1 MRTRLLALL
10 LAMMTGV
17 LLALGLPLA
26 ISRASAHQKELVR
39 DRVDDLTR
47 FVSDTQLTV
56 VSDTVR
62 AQNGDGATPGPE
74 PADLDM
80 LRSEFER
87 YQQVY
92 GIRVGAYDR
101 LGKSIAVSTP
111 GPLAEPRSP
120 AFDDAFADALAGRRS
135 DDPGQ
140 VWPWERDRIAVAVP
154 VIHRGDVVAVVL
166 TDSPTGRMR
175 ADTQRDW
182 LILAIGEAVA
192 VLAAL
197 LLATRLTGWVL
208 RPVRVLDAV
217 THEIAT
223 GRLGA
228 RVAGAQGPPELRR
241 LAHSFNDM
249 ADHVETVV
257 EQQRAFAADASHQ
270 LRNPL
275 SALLLR
281 IEELGLSL
289 PPGHADTI
297 EGVRDEGRRLTQ
309 VLDEVL
315 ELALAE
321 NARPSARAVDV
332 AALVHERVGAWQPIA
347 RTKGQL
353 FELEGPFALAGNVD
367 PVTLGSALD
376 AILDNALKFAP
387 QDTIVTVACSAL
399 GGDVEIRVSD
409 RGPGLTFEEMRRV
422 GDRFWRSPRHQN
434 TDGSGLGLSIAR
446 TLLGASGGRVD
457 FAARDGGG
465 LTVTLTMPRAH

>member
-10 LAMMTGV
+10 LTLMTAV
-17 LLALGLPLA
+17 LIALGIPLA
-26 ISRASAHQKELVR
+26 ISRASAHQQGVIR
-39 DRVDDLTR
+39 DRVDDITR

-62 AQNGDGATPGPE
+62 AQDDSGLTPGPD

-80 LRSEFER
+80 LSSELSR
-87 YQQVY
+87 YEDVY
-92 GIRVGAYDR
+92 GIRVGAFDR
-101 LGKSIAVSTP
+101 LGQPIAVSHI
-111 GPLAEPRSP
+111 GFRVDPRSA
-120 AFDDAFADALAGRRS
+120 AFTAALAGRRS

-140 VWPWERDRIAVAVP
+140 VWPWQRGRLVVAAP
-154 VIHRGDVVAVVL
+154 VIHRGDVVAVVV

-175 ADTQRDW
+175 SRVQQDW
-182 LILAIGEAVA
+182 LILAAGEVVA

-197 LLATRLTGWVL
+197 LLANRLTGWVL
-208 RPVRVLDAV
+208 RPVRVLDSV

-241 LAHSFNDM
+241 LAGSFNEM

-289 PPGHADTI
+289 PPGHGDTLD
-297 EGVRDEGRRLTQ
+297 GVRDEGRRLTH
-309 VLDEVL
+309 VLDELL

-332 AALVHERVGAWQPIA
+332 AALVHERIDAWQALA
-347 RTKGQL
+347 RSRDQC
-353 FELEGPFALAGNVD
+353 FEQEGPSALTGNVD

-387 QDTIVTVACSAL
+387 LGSTVTVGCSAL
-399 GGDVEIRVSD
+399 GDRIEIRVSD

-434 TDGSGLGLSIAR
+434 VDGSGLGLSIAR
-446 TLLGASGGRVD
+446 TLLEAGDGAVD
-457 FAARDGGG
+457 FTAREGGG
-465 LTVTLTMPRAH
+465 LTVVLTVPRAD

>member
-10 LAMMTGV
+10 LALMTAV
-17 LLALGLPLA
+17 LIALGIPLA
-26 ISRASAHQKELVR
+26 ISRASAHQQELIR

-56 VSDTVR
+56 VSDTLR
-62 AQNGDGATPGPE
+62 AQTDGGQPPGPDA
-74 PADLDM
+74 ADLDM
-80 LRSEFER
+80 LRSELER
-87 YQQVY
+87 YEAVY
-92 GIRVGAYDR
+92 GIRVGAFDR
-101 LGKSIAVSTP
+101 RGQPIAVSHP
-111 GPLAEPRSP
+111 GFRIDPRSP
-120 AFDDAFADALAGRRS
+120 AFTEALAGRRS

-140 VWPWERDRIAVAVP
+140 VWPWQRDRIVVAVP

-175 ADTQRDW
+175 SKIQRVW
-182 LILAIGEAVA
+182 LILVAGEVVA

-208 RPVRVLDAV
+208 RPVRVLDSV

-241 LAHSFNDM
+241 LARSFNEM

-257 EQQRAFAADASHQ
+257 DQQRAFAADASHQ

-289 PPGHADTI
+289 PPGHGETL
-297 EGVRDEGRRLTQ
+297 EGVREEGRRLTH
-309 VLDEVL
+309 VLDELL

-321 NARPSARAVDV
+321 NARPSPRAVDV
-332 AALVHERVGAWQPIA
+332 AALVHERVDAWQTLA
-347 RTKGQL
+347 RSRGRR
-353 FELEGPFALAGNVD
+353 FEQEGPLALTGNVD

-387 QDTIVTVACSAL
+387 EDTTITVACSAV
-399 GGDVEIRVSD
+399 GSEVEIRVSD

-434 TDGSGLGLSIAR
+434 VDGSGLGLSIAR
-446 TLLGASGGRVD
+446 TLLAASGGTID
-457 FAARDGGG
+457 FAAREGGG
-465 LTVTLTMPRAH
+465 LTVTLTVPRAD